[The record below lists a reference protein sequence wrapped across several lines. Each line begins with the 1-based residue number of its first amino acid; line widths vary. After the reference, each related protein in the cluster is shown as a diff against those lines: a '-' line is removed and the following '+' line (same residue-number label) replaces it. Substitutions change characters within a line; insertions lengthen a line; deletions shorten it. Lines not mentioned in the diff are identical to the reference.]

1 MIEEAITTKQ
11 AAEILGVH
19 IVTLR
24 KWRMKAE
31 LSVVNSCAVMEDCQG
46 LIFYYESPRRI
57 MYYASSVQ
65 RLKRILNR
73 RIKK

>member
-24 KWRMKAE
+24 KWRTKAD
-31 LSVVNSCAVMEDCQG
+31 LTVINSCAVMEDCQG
-46 LIFYYESPRRI
+46 LIFYYETPRRV
-57 MYYASSVQ
+57 MYYASSVN
-65 RLKRILNR
+65 RFKKLLNR
-73 RIKK
+73 RKVK